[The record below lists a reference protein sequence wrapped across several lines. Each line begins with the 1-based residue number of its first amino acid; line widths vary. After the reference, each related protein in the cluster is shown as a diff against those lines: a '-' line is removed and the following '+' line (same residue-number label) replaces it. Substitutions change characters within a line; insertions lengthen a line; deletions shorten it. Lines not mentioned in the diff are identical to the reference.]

1 MALREWID
9 YMSIIGSTPYL
20 PIVQESYLVTQF
32 DRF

>member
-9 YMSIIGSTPYL
+9 YTSISGSTPYL
-20 PIVQESYLVTQF
+20 PIVQASYLVTQF